1 VVFGTGLLGAAF
13 VGAIEYG
20 VPILG
25 PRLAPR
31 HGAAA
36 HRARLAWQEL
46 FVASE
51 SHFHGF
57 DTLDQV
63 NKSSCCG
70 GGGVVFGEGLV
81 AR

>member
-1 VVFGTGLLGAAF
+1 MVFGTGLLGAAF
-13 VGAIEYG
+13 VGAVKYG
-20 VPILG
+20 IPILG
-25 PRLAPR
+25 PGLAPR
-31 HGAAA
+31 HGATT

-46 FVASE
+46 FVAFE
-51 SHFHGF
+51 TVFHRVHAP
-57 DTLDQV
+57 DHV